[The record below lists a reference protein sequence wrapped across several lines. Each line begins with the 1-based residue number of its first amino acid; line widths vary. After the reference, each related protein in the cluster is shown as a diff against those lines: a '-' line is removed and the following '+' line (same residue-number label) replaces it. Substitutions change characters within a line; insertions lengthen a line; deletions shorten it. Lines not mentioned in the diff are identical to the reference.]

1 MKKLSFSGHET
12 FACKIYWLKKGYDF
26 VKAGKKFTSDDAVV
40 DLGVGKNMVVSIRF
54 WLKAFGIADESD
66 ELTDFANFI
75 FDNENGVDPYLEDH
89 LTLWLLHY
97 QLIKNGKAS
106 IYPLVFN
113 ELRRQRNEFTKD
125 RLLNFLKRKI
135 EEQKGT
141 FSDATLNSDI
151 KVFFANYTRLGSNDI
166 EDAYSTVLFEL
177 GLINNYQ
184 RRDNEDKPIEVYSF
198 NTEEKNIPIEAL
210 LFVLLDKGS
219 YGNSISINHL
229 ANDFN
234 SVGNTFLLTES
245 AIIEL
250 LHEISADY
258 GSYSETAGNPV
269 LQLVPGLNKFN
280 VISNYYKLTYAG
292 I

>member
-1 MKKLSFSGHET
+1 MRKLSFSGHET

-26 VKAGKKFTSDDAVV
+26 VRAGKRFTDSDAVV
-40 DLGVGKNMVVSIRF
+40 DLGVGKNMVASIRF
-54 WLKAFGIADESD
+54 WLKAFGLLSDDDQLTEFAD
-66 ELTDFANFI
+66 FVFGK
-75 FDNENGVDPYLEDH
+75 NGVDPYLEDP

-97 QLIKNGKAS
+97 QLMKSGKSS

-113 ELRRQRNEFTKD
+113 ELRRQKNEFTKY

-135 EEQKGT
+135 EEQKAT

-151 KVFFANYTRLGSNDI
+151 KVFFANYTKLGSNDV
-166 EDAYSTVLFEL
+166 EDAYSTILFEL

-184 RRDNEDKPIEVYSF
+184 RLDHDDKPLDVYTF
-198 NTEEKNIPIEAL
+198 NTREKNIPIEAL
-210 LFVLLDKGS
+210 LFVLLDRGS
-219 YGNSISINHL
+219 YGSSISVNHL

-250 LHEISADY
+250 LHDISSEY

-269 LQLVPGLNKFN
+269 LQLTKDLNKFN
-280 VISNYYKLTYAG
+280 VLNNYYKLTYAG
-292 I
+292 V

>member
-1 MKKLSFSGHET
+1 MRKLSFSGHET

-26 VKAGKKFTSDDAVV
+26 VRAGKKFTDTDAVV
-40 DLGVGKNMVVSIRF
+40 DLGVGKNMVASIRF
-54 WLKAFGIADESD
+54 WLKAFGVLSDDDQLTEFAD
-66 ELTDFANFI
+66 FVFG
-75 FDNENGVDPYLEDH
+75 ENGVDPYLEDQ

-97 QLIKNGKAS
+97 QLMKSGKAS

-113 ELRRQRNEFTKD
+113 ELRRQKNEFTKY

-135 EEQKGT
+135 EEQKAT

-151 KVFFANYTRLGSNDI
+151 KVFFANYTKLGSNDI
-166 EDAYSTVLFEL
+166 EDAYSTILFEL

-184 RRDNEDKPIEVYSF
+184 RLDNDDKPIDVYTF
-198 NTEEKNIPIEAL
+198 NTKEKNIPIEAL
-210 LFVLLDKGS
+210 LFVLLDRGS
-219 YGNSISINHL
+219 YGISISVNHL

-250 LHEISADY
+250 LHDISSEY
-258 GSYSETAGNPV
+258 GRYSETAGNPV
-269 LQLVPGLNKFN
+269 LQLTKDLNKFN
-280 VISNYYKLTYAG
+280 VLNNYYKLTYAG
-292 I
+292 V